1 MLPLPFVSGR
11 RRALV
16 FTLIVAATLIAACS
30 HQPAPGNGLRQDSMS
45 PSQSFYPG
53 WANGSGDVIPIAVSQ
68 QLVVGSNRF
77 LLNLIDGQDNSL
89 VSPDR
94 SVTLNFYDL
103 AVDPANPASSAPASY
118 LDIAPGRP
126 GLYRATA
133 TFDRPGQWG
142 VEAVTSDSSGQHT
155 GRSLFTVLQSGTTPA
170 IGAPAIPED
179 TPTASTPDQIK
190 QIATDP
196 SPDPDFYRLSI
207 TQAIAAHKP
216 FVIVFATPAFC
227 VSQTCGPALDVVK
240 SVAPPYKSR
249 VNFINVEPYE
259 LQIVNGGLQPV
270 VDENNLPIP
279 IKAVTDYGLPIEPYI
294 FVVDAQ
300 GKIAA
305 KFEGVAGADE
315 LRAAL
320 DAVAGS

>member
-1 MLPLPFVSGR
+1 MPHRLPPARVR
-11 RRALV
+11 RPARGWIVL
-16 FTLIVAATLIAACS
+16 LIVACAAGCS
-30 HQPAPGNGLRQDSMS
+30 SQAPAQ
-45 PSQSFYPG
+45 QSAVPPTVAYPG
-53 WANGSGDVIPIAVSQ
+53 WPGDNSDIVPVAVSTEI
-68 QLVVGSNRF
+68 VVGSNRF
-77 LLNLIDGQDNSL
+77 LLNLIDAQDNSL

-94 SVTLNFYDL
+94 AVTLNFYDL
-103 AVDPANPASSAPASY
+103 AVDPATPASSASTTY

-126 GLYRATA
+126 GLYRTTA
-133 TFDRPGQWG
+133 TFDRAGQWG
-142 VEAVTSDSSGQHT
+142 VEAVTSDSSGLHT
-155 GRSLFTVLQSGTTPA
+155 GRSLFTVQQTGTTPA
-170 IGAPAIPED
+170 IGAAAIPED

-207 TQAIAAHKP
+207 AQAIDAHKP

-240 SVAPPYKSR
+240 SVAPPYKDK

-259 LQIVNGGLQPV
+259 LQLVDGALQPV
-270 VDENNLPIP
+270 LSEDNLPVP
-279 IKAVTDYGLPIEPYI
+279 IKAVDDYGLPLEPYI
-294 FVVDAQ
+294 FVVDSD

-320 DAVAGS
+320 DAVTGG